1 MGILT
6 PYIFTGIY
14 DYACLTFLDAD
25 SKKGGFLLGVTA
37 HLNYSLIRS
46 TQQWYT
52 GGVRRKAGIKK
63 EQPVSQEAGVP
74 RQEDEFKDVRSQP

>member
-1 MGILT
+1 M
-6 PYIFTGIY
+6 
-14 DYACLTFLDAD
+14 
-25 SKKGGFLLGVTA
+25 LGVTA